1 MHEDVLAGL
10 WRDKAK
16 ALLAVEPFHGSNRHV
31 LVPPSIISE
40 VSINARPAT
49 ARIRRW
55 VDVLPP
61 TPAPRSEAGW
71 TCGVSQRMLPSPNGG
86 SLCAT
91 RSVPSSSSRSITAQR
106 RQADQLVVP
115 KVSGRRRRAATGVR
129 NNRRV
134 RSETVEDHDRRSL
147 PSMAADLAFLTRLT
161 ILNTTQFHVP
171 ILGTDLARRKP

>member
-1 MHEDVLAGL
+1 MHEDVFARL

-16 ALLAVEPFHGSNRHV
+16 ALLGVEPLDGSNRHV
-31 LVPPSIISE
+31 LVPPSVISE

-55 VDVLPP
+55 VDVLLP

-91 RSVPSSSSRSITAQR
+91 RSVPSSSSRPITAHR
-106 RQADQLVVP
+106 RQPDQIVVVP
-115 KVSGRRRRAATGVR
+115 KVSGRRRR
-129 NNRRV
+129 
-134 RSETVEDHDRRSL
+134 
-147 PSMAADLAFLTRLT
+147 
-161 ILNTTQFHVP
+161 
-171 ILGTDLARRKP
+171 